1 MVFSS
6 QTCSLKDRG
15 KMLSVFSHLPPQVIS
30 PRPAGILRI
39 QGLEFLEG
47 LHLSCGRRQQETAED
62 SRSNQGKESAMGWL
76 VVFSPQLSAWQAG
89 LTWWSEATCSL
100 PRRQAGTRGIRSSKQ
115 NLQLKTTECNLWKKN
130 KGKKQITKSKRKK
143 EKASTYGKKTKKTA
157 RQKEAKEQELSAI
170 GGIESTVG
178 ATPTFQLQSFKET
191 VTIWAQVDME
201 YSNISGYPWQSLKL
215 SEKQRLALGMI
226 HYCAIDGK
234 CLFFRKSALISVIR
248 SHVL

>member
-1 MVFSS
+1 MEWGH
-6 QTCSLKDRG
+6 L
-15 KMLSVFSHLPPQVIS
+15 LS
-30 PRPAGILRI
+30 A
-39 QGLEFLEG
+39 
-47 LHLSCGRRQQETAED
+47 QETG
-62 SRSNQGKESAMGWL
+62 RNPW
-76 VVFSPQLSAWQAG
+76 
-89 LTWWSEATCSL
+89 
-100 PRRQAGTRGIRSSKQ
+100 
-115 NLQLKTTECNLWKKN
+115 NLLLKTKFAAQNHWVQSPKKKN